1 MAVNLSEGSVQ
12 LICSSDSKHVDINP
26 ILQVQDVRIVQTTN
40 STSER
45 YRLLLSDGVFT
56 VQGMLATQ
64 NNDLVKTN
72 RLVKGSVVKLN
83 EFVCN
88 RIQTRVIIIIVN
100 LDMVL
105 ERCDTIGEPKP
116 FPPIAD
122 SATLPGS
129 KPSPASTI
137 SHTTSSNPQYH
148 SGNSFGGG
156 LTPNEVNGGIGT
168 HMQVPGQCRSSGPPS
183 YISSLGS
190 RAESGQFNQTNS
202 AFGYSNTE
210 SAAGISR
217 SPLNSHVRPIQPA
230 YAQVPP
236 MYGNRGPVAKNG
248 APPRIIPIAAL
259 NPYQGRWTIKAR
271 VTAKGVL
278 RRYNNQRGEGKVFSF
293 DLLDSD
299 GGEIRATCFNAA
311 AEQFFHQIED
321 GKVYLI
327 SKGTLKPAQRNFNH
341 LPNDHEI
348 MLDSSSTVQPCFEGE
363 NSIPQ
368 QRFQFR
374 PIIEIEGMDNNTII
388 DVIGVLCSISP
399 STPLMRKN
407 GTETLKRVL
416 HIKDRSGR
424 SVEVTLWGDFCNA
437 EGQTLQN
444 ICDSGVFPV
453 LAVKSAK
460 VTDFSGKTVGTI
472 PTSKVIIEPDIPE
485 AHELKAWME
494 NDGKNAPVSSISRD
508 TSMGRQDVRKTISQI
523 KDENL
528 GTSEK
533 PDWITVSATLSY
545 LKTDNF
551 CYTACPI
558 KIGERQCNKKV
569 INNGDGTWRCDRCDQ
584 SVEECDYRYI
594 LQFQIQDHTGL
605 TWVTG
610 FQEIGEEIF
619 GIAAKDLYMLKNEEQ
634 DDEKFAEYV
643 RKTLFNKY
651 LFKLKVKEETFS
663 DEQRVKS
670 TVVKVDKLNF
680 ISETR
685 SLLDLLNKLQGEESS
700 SVALK
705 SENSVLNTG
714 MNNAAYSSVRI
725 KESAQPN
732 VNYMGNISPAGQ
744 GIRLPASQ
752 VGQYANQNVGSGPTS
767 TGPTTAYMKCITC
780 GEMGHN
786 STKCP
791 AAMDGQE
798 HSFGGGFNSRTIS
811 AGSAGGGG
819 GECFKC
825 HQHGHWAKDC
835 PNAGSALTGYGSGNI
850 SASAGGGGSGSTECY
865 KCHQN
870 GHFARDCPSAGG
882 ATAGYGS
889 GNVSAGRYGS
899 ASKQYVGGY

>member
-1 MAVNLSEGSVQ
+1 M
-12 LICSSDSKHVDINP
+12 
-26 ILQVQDVRIVQTTN
+26 
-40 STSER
+40 
-45 YRLLLSDGVFT
+45 
-56 VQGMLATQ
+56 
-64 NNDLVKTN
+64 VKIWC
-72 RLVKGSVVKLN
+72 R
-83 EFVCN
+83 
-88 RIQTRVIIIIVN
+88 IIIIVK
-100 LDMVL
+100 LDIVL
-105 ERCDTIGEPKP
+105 EQCDTIGDPKP
-116 FPPIAD
+116 FPPITD
-122 SATLPGS
+122 GATLPSS

-137 SHTTSSNPQYH
+137 SQTTSGNPQYH

-156 LTPNEVNGGIGT
+156 LMPNEENVGMGSY
-168 HMQVPGQCRSSGPPS
+168 MQAPGQGRSSGPPL
-183 YISSLGS
+183 YNSSLGS
-190 RAESGQFNQTNS
+190 KAESGQYNQTS

-210 SAAGISR
+210 SATGVSR
-217 SPLNSHVRPIQPA
+217 SPSNSHVRPIQPA
-230 YAQVPP
+230 YPQVPP
-236 MYGNRGPVAKNG
+236 MYGNRGPIAKNG
-248 APPRIIPIAAL
+248 APSRIIPIAAL

-271 VTAKGVL
+271 VTAKGDL
-278 RRYNNQRGEGKVFSF
+278 RQYSNQRGEGKVFSF

-311 AEQFFHQIED
+311 ADQFYHQIED

-327 SKGTLKPAQRNFNH
+327 SKGTLRPAQRNFNH

-363 NSIPQ
+363 HSIAQ

-374 PIIEIEGMDNNTII
+374 NINEIEGLENNTII

-399 STPLMRKN
+399 STPIMRKN
-407 GTETLKRVL
+407 GTETLKRSL
-416 HIKDRSGR
+416 QIKDMSGR
-424 SVEVTLWGDFCNA
+424 SVEVTLWGNFCNA

-460 VTDFSGKTVGTI
+460 VNDFSGKTVGTI

-485 AHELKAWME
+485 AHKLKAWME
-494 NDGKNAPVSSISRD
+494 NDGKNAPVSSISRE
-508 TSMGRQDVRKTISQI
+508 TAIGRQDVRKTISQI

-533 PDWITVSATLSY
+533 PDWITVTATLSY

-551 CYTACPI
+551 CYTACPL

-569 INNGDGTWRCDRCDQ
+569 INNGDGTWRCERCDQ

-619 GIAAKDLYMLKNEEQ
+619 GTSAKELYTLKFEEQ
-634 DDEKFAEYV
+634 DDEKFSEHV
-643 RKTLFNKY
+643 RKVLFNKY

-670 TVVKVDKLNF
+670 TVVKVDKLDF
-680 ISETR
+680 ISESR
-685 SLLDLLNKLQGEESS
+685 SLLDSLNKLQGDDSIP
-700 SVALK
+700 VALK
-705 SENSVLNTG
+705 FESSILNNAT
-714 MNNAAYSSVRI
+714 NNAAHGSVGI
-725 KESAQPN
+725 KESAQYN
-732 VNYMGNISPAGQ
+732 VNYMGNITTAGR
-744 GIRLPASQ
+744 GIGLPASQ
-752 VGQYANQNVGSGPTS
+752 VGQFGNQNVGSSVAS
-767 TGPTTAYMKCITC
+767 TGTTTVYMRCSTC
-780 GEMGHN
+780 GQMGH
-786 STKCP
+786 SSIKCP

-798 HSFGGGFNSRTIS
+798 HSFGGGFSRTIS
-811 AGSAGGGG
+811 AGSGSAAGGGSGGGGECFKCHQPGHWATNCPNAGSALPGYGSGNISTSVGGGGSGAGECFKCHQHGHWATNCPNAGSALPGYGSGDISTSTGGGGSGGGGG

-835 PNAGSALTGYGSGNI
+835 P
-850 SASAGGGGSGSTECY
+850 SAGGS
-865 KCHQN
+865 
-870 GHFARDCPSAGG
+870 
-882 ATAGYGS
+882 TAGYGS

-899 ASKQYVGGY
+899 ASNQYVGGY